1 MKFIHIS
8 DTHFG
13 AFSMYEKVHARVI
26 ETFINILDTDADFI
40 VIAGDFFN
48 TPFQTFEGLNNLIS
62 SMKSFV
68 QKGKYIYAVPGS
80 HDRSSGISLFDILDA
95 AGIIKNIAK
104 YEDRDGRI
112 YLLPTVDEKTGVHL
126 YGIGGE
132 TNSREVDYFKKIIV
146 NPERGSIFVFH
157 SPIKDS
163 IGVVG
168 AREIEISDM
177 PKGFSYYAGGHVHRR
192 MVKEIGGAYLVYP
205 GTFFASSFDE
215 LYNTTER
222 GYAVVEDFRPRF
234 VDLDPVKIS
243 RIDVDCS
250 GKPSQ
255 AIVDEIINIAGKE
268 QADITFINLKG
279 KVNFN
284 PEEINLGK
292 IPARLK
298 KKSTIFLRKKELLGE
313 QDEEAVIDNVE
324 IEIRGIKNP
333 FKFDTVDFSEKMKI
347 EREEGEKIDDF
358 KQRLINS
365 LQDELKMVEG
375 HDNKGS

>member
-13 AFSMYEKVHARVI
+13 AFSSYEKVHVRVI

-40 VIAGDFFN
+40 IIAGDFFN

-68 QKGKYIYAVPGS
+68 QKGKCIYAVSGS

-104 YEDRDGRI
+104 YEDRDGLI
-112 YLLPTVDEKTGVHL
+112 YLLPTVDKKTGVHL

-132 TNSREVDYFKKIIV
+132 ANSREVDYFKKIRV
-146 NPERGSIFVFH
+146 NPERESIFVFH
-157 SPIKDS
+157 SPIKGS
-163 IGVVG
+163 IGVDG
-168 AREIEISDM
+168 AREIDISDM
-177 PKGFSYYAGGHVHRR
+177 PKGFAYYAGGHVHKR

-234 VDLDPVKIS
+234 VDVNPVRIS
-243 RIDVDCS
+243 RIDVDCI
-250 GKPSQ
+250 GKPPQ
-255 AIVDEIINIAGKE
+255 TIVDEIINVAGEK

-284 PEEINLGK
+284 PDEINLGK

-298 KKSTIFLRKKELLGE
+298 KKSTIILRKKELSGE
-313 QDEEAVIDNVE
+313 QEAEQVTDSVE
-324 IEIRGIKNP
+324 MEIRDIKNP

-347 EREEGEKIDDF
+347 EREEGEKIEDF
-358 KQRLINS
+358 RHRLIKS
-365 LQDELKMVEG
+365 LQDELKMVEE